1 MDIRNTKIEFTS
13 LIESANKIKCFADD
27 LSKQFDIIIYT
38 VSDLNVSCN
47 GETCTQFNTQIKSCA
62 DELDA
67 MLKDFEEY
75 AEYLLVYE
83 HELSKHENE
92 LSALATCLPKDLVKR
107 K

>member
-47 GETCTQFNTQIKSCA
+47 GETSTKFNIRVKSYA
-62 DELDA
+62 DDLEA
-67 MLKDFEEY
+67 MVKAFEEY
-75 AEYLLVYE
+75 AEYLLNYE
-83 HELSKHENE
+83 HELRKIEE
-92 LSALATCLPKDLVKR
+92 DLSVLATCLPKCLLEQ
-107 K
+107 